1 MFLSATKAEKTLT
14 TTTTSTRR
22 RGLSR
27 FALGAGGAALALTA
41 GLSAVPANAADTGNA
56 TLEAIKQ
63 CESGGDYTAVNTSSG
78 ASGAYQFLDSTW
90 QSLSA
95 SAGYS
100 TASSAPESVQDAAA
114 LELYAAQGS
123 TPWAASESCWSGAVG
138 TTDASDS
145 SDEDT
150 AAEDTT
156 TGTETTTETAATETA
171 TVSTG
176 TETTGTETTG
186 TVAAQSG
193 TALAVQAAP
202 ADAAEASSDIPADLL
217 GGAPAAPNGAEQVS
231 APSGQAPSG
240 QVQGSQALA
249 APAMAGAPAGC

>member
-1 MFLSATKAEKTLT
+1 MFPSATKAEKTLT

-63 CESGGDYTAVNTSSG
+63 CESGGDYTAVNASSG

-100 TASSAPESVQDAAA
+100 TAASAPESVQDAAA

-145 SDEDT
+145 SDEDET
-150 AAEDTT
+150 AAEDTAT
-156 TGTETTTETAATETA
+156 STEAAATEETAAVST
-171 TVSTG
+171 STG
-176 TETTGTETTG
+176 TAPTGTAV
-186 TVAAQSG
+186 TVQ
-193 TALAVQAAP
+193 
-202 ADAAEASSDIPADLL
+202 
-217 GGAPAAPNGAEQVS
+217 
-231 APSGQAPSG
+231 
-240 QVQGSQALA
+240 
-249 APAMAGAPAGC
+249 

>member
-1 MFLSATKAEKTLT
+1 MILSATKAEKTLT

-63 CESGGDYTAVNTSSG
+63 CESGGDYTAVNASSG

-123 TPWAASESCWSGAVG
+123 SPWAASESCWSGAVG

-150 AAEDTT
+150 TAEDTT

-176 TETTGTETTG
+176 T
-186 TVAAQSG
+186 VAAQSG

-202 ADAAEASSDIPADLL
+202 ADAPEAPSDIPADLL

-231 APSGQAPSG
+231 APSGQAPAG
-240 QVQGSQALA
+240 QVPGSQGLA

>member
-1 MFLSATKAEKTLT
+1 MT

-27 FALGAGGAALALTA
+27 FTLGAGGAALALTA

-63 CESGGDYTAVNTSSG
+63 CESGGDYTAVNASSG

-95 SAGYS
+95 AAGYS

-123 TPWAASESCWSGAVG
+123 APWAASEPCWAGAVG
-138 TTDASDS
+138 TTEASDS
-145 SDEDT
+145 SAEDEA
-150 AAEDTT
+150 AAEDTAT
-156 TGTETTTETAATETA
+156 STETVPTEQAEQTAA
-171 TVSTG
+171 VSSAA
-176 TETTGTETTG
+176 ETTGA
-186 TVAAQSG
+186 VAAQPS
-193 TALAVQAAP
+193 TELAVQAAP
-202 ADAAEASSDIPADLL
+202 TEAPVAPSDIPTGLY
-217 GGAPAAPNGAEQVS
+217 GGAAMSSNGD
-231 APSGQAPSG
+231 GQAPADQAPADQGTAG
-240 QVQGSQALA
+240 QAPVGQGTA

>member
-1 MFLSATKAEKTLT
+1 MT

-63 CESGGDYTAVNTSSG
+63 CESGGDYTAVNASSG

-123 TPWAASESCWSGAVG
+123 SPWAASESCWSGAVG
-138 TTDASDS
+138 TTDASD
-145 SDEDT
+145 EDT
-150 AAEDTT
+150 TAEDTT

-176 TETTGTETTG
+176 TETTGTVG
-186 TVAAQSG
+186 AQSG

-202 ADAAEASSDIPADLL
+202 VDAPEAPSDIPADLL

-231 APSGQAPSG
+231 ALSGQAPAG
-240 QVQGSQALA
+240 QVQGSQGLA

>member
-1 MFLSATKAEKTLT
+1 MT

-63 CESGGDYTAVNTSSG
+63 CESGGDYTAVNASSG

-123 TPWAASESCWSGAVG
+123 SPWAASESCWSGAVG
-138 TTDASDS
+138 TTDASD
-145 SDEDT
+145 EDT
-150 AAEDTT
+150 TAEDTT

-176 TETTGTETTG
+176 TETTGT
-186 TVAAQSG
+186 VAAQSG

-202 ADAAEASSDIPADLL
+202 ADAPEAPSDIPADLL

-231 APSGQAPSG
+231 APSGQAPAG
-240 QVQGSQALA
+240 QVQGSQNSQGLA

>member
-1 MFLSATKAEKTLT
+1 MT
-14 TTTTSTRR
+14 TRTTSTRR

-41 GLSAVPANAADTGNA
+41 GLSAVPANAADTGSA

-63 CESGGDYTAVNTSSG
+63 CESGGDYTAVNASSG

-145 SDEDT
+145 SDDDET
-150 AAEDTT
+150 AEETT
-156 TGTETTTETAATETA
+156 TETTTTETAAA
-171 TVSTG
+171 STG
-176 TETTGTETTG
+176 TETTGTA
-186 TVAAQSG
+186 AAQSG
-193 TALAVQAAP
+193 TALAVQATPAEAP
-202 ADAAEASSDIPADLL
+202 AAPSDLPTELF
-217 GGAPAAPNGAEQVS
+217 GGAPMAPNGAEQAPADQSS
-231 APSGQAPSG
+231 AGQTPGG
-240 QVQGSQALA
+240 QGLA

>member
-1 MFLSATKAEKTLT
+1 MT

-27 FALGAGGAALALTA
+27 FALGAGGAALALAA

-63 CESGGDYTAVNTSSG
+63 CESGGDYTAVNASSG

-123 TPWAASESCWSGAVG
+123 TPWAASESCWAGAVG
-138 TTDASDS
+138 TTEASDS
-145 SDEDT
+145 SAEDEA
-150 AAEDTT
+150 AAEDTAT
-156 TGTETTTETAATETA
+156 STETVATEQAEQTAA
-171 TVSTG
+171 VSSAA
-176 TETTGTETTG
+176 ETTSTE
-186 TVAAQSG
+186 
-193 TALAVQAAP
+193 LAVQAAP
-202 ADAAEASSDIPADLL
+202 TEAPVAPSDIPTGLY
-217 GGAPAAPNGAEQVS
+217 GGAAMSSNGD
-231 APSGQAPSG
+231 GQAPADQAPADQGTAG
-240 QVQGSQALA
+240 QAPVGQGTA

>member
-1 MFLSATKAEKTLT
+1 MT

-63 CESGGDYTAVNTSSG
+63 CESGGDYTAVNASSG

-138 TTDASDS
+138 TTDASD
-145 SDEDT
+145 EDT
-150 AAEDTT
+150 TAEDTT

-176 TETTGTETTG
+176 TETTGT
-186 TVAAQSG
+186 VAAQSG

-202 ADAAEASSDIPADLL
+202 ADAPEAPSDIPADLL

-231 APSGQAPSG
+231 APSGQAPAG

-249 APAMAGAPAGC
+249 APAMAGAQIGRAHV

>member
-1 MFLSATKAEKTLT
+1 MFPSATKAEKTLT

-63 CESGGDYTAVNTSSG
+63 CESGGDYTAVNASSG

-150 AAEDTT
+150 TAEDTT

-176 TETTGTETTG
+176 TETTGT
-186 TVAAQSG
+186 VAAQSG

-202 ADAAEASSDIPADLL
+202 ADAPEAPSDIPADLL

-231 APSGQAPSG
+231 APSGQAPAG
-240 QVQGSQALA
+240 QVQGSQGLA